1 MDADGVREALLT
13 RRTAAWLGEDV
24 WGSEDQLRGLF
35 RGAVALLPHVL
46 SGRRGE
52 RLILQARNSSAI
64 PFRLRPRSG
73 PSWLR
78 LQAATL
84 AERATG
90 LIHLSIADDAPTV
103 THHAVLEVEVSNLHV
118 GPGRELLVTIPVEIT
133 VW

>member
-1 MDADGVREALLT
+1 
-13 RRTAAWLGEDV
+13 
-24 WGSEDQLRGLF
+24 
-35 RGAVALLPHVL
+35 
-46 SGRRGE
+46 
-52 RLILQARNSSAI
+52 
-64 PFRLRPRSG
+64 
-73 PSWLR
+73 